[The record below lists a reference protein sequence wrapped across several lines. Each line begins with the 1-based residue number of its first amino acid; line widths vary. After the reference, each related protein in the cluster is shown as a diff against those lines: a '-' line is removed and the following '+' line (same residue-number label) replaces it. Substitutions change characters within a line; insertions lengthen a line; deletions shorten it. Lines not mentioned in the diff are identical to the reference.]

1 MLLTNSFAESNQY
14 TLSVLRQQ
22 KFLVKMLEKLETE
35 EGRNEV
41 TSEINKLRQIL
52 TTPNSMAL
60 HMAFNVDKLVAQNP
74 NVYAPWK
81 EFFSDVQCR
90 DKSK

>member
-1 MLLTNSFAESNQY
+1 M
-14 TLSVLRQQ
+14 SVLRQQ
-22 KFLVKMLEKLETE
+22 KFLTKILEKLETE
-35 EGRNEV
+35 EGIEEV
-41 TSEINKLRQIL
+41 KLEINQVRKIL
-52 TTPNSMAL
+52 TMPNSMAL

-81 EFFSDVQCR
+81 EFFCDVKCP